1 MPKLGSDLKCSRV
14 KKTKRHAYC
23 MQNLITIYFGT
34 NQFIIKDFCSERAAP
49 EGTVNNT
56 VIAVLQ

>member
-1 MPKLGSDLKCSRV
+1 ML
-14 KKTKRHAYC
+14 KKTKRHACC
-23 MQNLITIYFGT
+23 MQNLLTIYFGI